1 MADWLI
7 NIFITSVC
15 LFTLGLYFTYRE
27 RELEAIAKSKL
38 DETKEKYL
46 DQIAKRKARERE
58 EISKLQAIVA
68 EIEKKHQEVEVAR
81 QNIGQGSER
90 GAGQNVSNVST
101 EEAEKI
107 LESARERA
115 AEIEEEAKKKAD
127 EFLDKQKKEVQTKM
141 VDLVMGVVKKVIGQL
156 VSYEDHKKI
165 IKSALDD
172 MEGEGKR

>member
-38 DETKEKYL
+38 DEAKEKYL
-46 DQIAKRKARERE
+46 EQISKRRAREKE
-58 EISKLQAIVA
+58 EIGKLKAIVL

-81 QNIGQGSER
+81 Q
-90 GAGQNVSNVST
+90 
-101 EEAEKI
+101 KI
-107 LESARERA
+107 LESARKRA
-115 AEIEEEAKKKAD
+115 MEIEEEAKKKAA

-141 VDLVMGVVKKVIGQL
+141 VDLVMGVVKKVIGQV
-156 VSYEDHKKI
+156 VSLENHKKI
-165 IKSALDD
+165 IKSTLDD
-172 MEGEGKR
+172 MEGEGKG

>member
-38 DETKEKYL
+38 DEAKEKYL
-46 DQIAKRKARERE
+46 EQISKRRAREKE
-58 EISKLQAIVA
+58 EIGKLKAIVL

-81 QNIGQGSER
+81 QNIEQESEVSVS
-90 GAGQNVSNVST
+90 QNVSE
-101 EEAEKI
+101 EEAQKI
-107 LESARERA
+107 LESARKRA
-115 AEIEEEAKKKAD
+115 MEIEEEAKKKAA

-141 VDLVMGVVKKVIGQL
+141 VDLVMGVVKKVIGQV
-156 VSYEDHKKI
+156 VSLENHKKI
-165 IKSALDD
+165 IKSTLDD
-172 MEGEGKR
+172 MEGEGKG